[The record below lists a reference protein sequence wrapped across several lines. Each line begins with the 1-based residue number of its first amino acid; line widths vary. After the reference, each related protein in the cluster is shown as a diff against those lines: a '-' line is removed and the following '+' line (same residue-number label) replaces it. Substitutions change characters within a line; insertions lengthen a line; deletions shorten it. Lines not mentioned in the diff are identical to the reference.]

1 MSGGAWHAP
10 QALPSFKRRL
20 ACGALGRRGQGHAVS
35 RRARLAHFG
44 AHSRE
49 RLGRRGRGRGK
60 GHLGGGQQRL
70 HLCREQGPPS
80 FSQKCA
86 EQASP
91 APEGARGGSLV
102 RCGQPRPSS
111 LLGGAGRPCTACVFD
126 RELYHPLHH
135 VGAQV
140 LVELPLEGLEL
151 DVVGV
156 LAEGVG
162 ELCADVVDTW
172 SSK

>member
-1 MSGGAWHAP
+1 VRGTRPKPCLHLSDGLPVGLLDDVVKGMPCPGVHGLRTLVRTRASGSAGEAA
-10 QALPSFKRRL
+10 
-20 ACGALGRRGQGHAVS
+20 GVGRAT
-35 RRARLAHFG
+35 
-44 AHSRE
+44 
-49 RLGRRGRGRGK
+49 
-60 GHLGGGQQRL
+60 LGGGQQRL

-111 LLGGAGRPCTACVFD
+111 LLGGAGRPYTACVFD